1 MLVKQS
7 VTLYLQTADR
17 TRKARVTLPRK
28 MQVSDIVK
36 TSRKR
41 WSLGFGVNY
50 QIANINTGRQL
61 HPEEKLTI
69 ENVQDGD
76 TLVLQ
81 PLPTHGQG

>member
-7 VTLYLQTADR
+7 VTLVLQTADR

-28 MQVSDIVK
+28 MQISDIVK

-50 QIANINTGRQL
+50 QIANMNTGRQL
-61 HPEEKLTI
+61 HPDESLSI

-81 PLPTHGQG
+81 PMPTHG